1 MDMRAGSRKAFG
13 DNKPIKSP
21 ARFHHPIRPRSKAGW
36 RSPSDQESKLGRAS
50 YHWNIERTLVRGRSE
65 RPSREDQEG
74 CTITRRFPANT
85 LAYSG
90 RRRGSSDASKDFDAV
105 SDSGWGTESEGDK
118 HDPGKIGKQNTESLL
133 GKADCI
139 IDHIGESWESE
150 FSAQVEPIKADYKS
164 LAHRVQNLMLIEASI
179 AQNMRN
185 SVETSQADDRE
196 LLNGVTGNFGET
208 LEKAVNINVSIL
220 HLIFYNGTIH
230 SNNEFHLIQDT
241 IQDLQRKIKVLDER
255 MKKKKDEF
263 IHDLAALKAKNRE
276 EIEEFQ
282 EDLARETASLPA
294 KIQAAKSNKADQKQ
308 VQLKLAKIL
317 ADGLP

>member
-13 DNKPIKSP
+13 DIKTIKSP
-21 ARFHHPIRPRSKAGW
+21 TRFRHPIRPRSKA
-36 RSPSDQESKLGRAS
+36 
-50 YHWNIERTLVRGRSE
+50 VRGRSE

-105 SDSGWGTESEGDK
+105 SDSGWGTESEGDN

-139 IDHIGESWESE
+139 IDNIGESWESE

-164 LAHRVQNLMLIEASI
+164 LAHRVQNLILIEASI

-196 LLNGVTGNFGET
+196 LLNGVTGDFGET
-208 LEKAVNINVSIL
+208 LEKAVNIN
-220 HLIFYNGTIH
+220 
-230 SNNEFHLIQDT
+230 DT

-263 IHDLAALKAKNRE
+263 IHDLAALSCL
-276 EIEEFQ
+276 IPTSFSPSP
-282 EDLARETASLPA
+282 LCTLS
-294 KIQAAKSNKADQKQ
+294 
-308 VQLKLAKIL
+308 
-317 ADGLP
+317 